1 MKIRFIVKIAIAFV
15 LAFFIS
21 NAAHAYYS
29 PGQPTGFVN
38 DYAGL
43 MSESSRAALENNL
56 SEFQKST
63 TTEISVVTVT
73 SLQEDTIE
81 NFAVKLFEEWGIGRA
96 DVDNGVLF
104 LIAKDDRQFRI
115 EVGYGLEGALTDI
128 QSRRILDD
136 VARPKF
142 QAGDYDG
149 GITDAVAEIEKAVKG
164 EEFAGKYEPT
174 TPPSDIFIIII
185 MVSLA
190 VFYLFAVILSAV
202 LRKSKRWWPGGV
214 IGMILGVIVGIAF
227 GSLLYGVVSSII
239 YGFIGLG
246 VDYGASRKGWFKGGG
261 KGGTGFWSSG
271 SSGGGSSGGGFGGF
285 SGGSSGGGGSSSSW

>member
-1 MKIRFIVKIAIAFV
+1 MKKITRILAV
-15 LAFFIS
+15 LAMFLFS
-21 NAAHAYYS
+21 VPASAYYS
-29 PGQPTGFVN
+29 PGTPTGFVS

-43 MSESSRAALENNL
+43 MSESARTSLENNL

-63 TTEISVVTVT
+63 TTEISVVTIN

-128 QSRRILDD
+128 QARRILDD

-164 EEFAGKYEPT
+164 EEFAGKYEPET
-174 TPPSDIFIIII
+174 TMTDALIIVIMSIFG
-185 MVSLA
+185 
-190 VFYLFAVILSAV
+190 VFYLFGVILSA
-202 LRKSKRWWPGGV
+202 LWRKSKRIWPGAVVGA
-214 IGMILGVIVGIAF
+214 ILGLVVGIAF
-227 GSLLYGVVSSII
+227 ADLFFAVIASILYGLL
-239 YGFIGLG
+239 GLG
-246 VDYGASRKGWFKGGG
+246 VDYGASRKGWFKGTG
-261 KGGTGFWSSG
+261 KGGSGFWGGGGSG
-271 SSGGGSSGGGFGGF
+271 SSGGGGGF